1 MEYRE
6 IVKESVIKK
15 VNDATLD
22 EVWNV
27 YTIQKVPDT
36 DLKKR
41 KEKDRKISEDKIKN
55 IWEGYKEGKR
65 KAFR

>member
-15 VNDATLD
+15 VNDATPD
-22 EVWNV
+22 EVWNI

-36 DLKKR
+36 D
-41 KEKDRKISEDKIKN
+41 
-55 IWEGYKEGKR
+55 
-65 KAFR
+65 

>member
-15 VNDATLD
+15 VNDATPD

-27 YTIQKVPDT
+27 YKIQKVPDT

-41 KEKDRKISEDKIKN
+41 KEKNRKISEDKIKKYL
-55 IWEGYKEGKR
+55 GR
-65 KAFR
+65 LQRR